1 MGAESETDYSDLD
14 ADPRARS
21 DSGPPHPD
29 GEPADGDGFGPGTAH
44 ASGSLAADHPSDGN
58 KSNHGVVNNTQLRLS
73 ADRPGSASPSHRSV
87 SHRGSKLQVNTDI
100 TQGGTSYVNLDV
112 NRELEDRECS
122 VSSEERDEGGD
133 DTRSTKRSKL
143 SAVSGDNPAFN
154 GNMSELRDD
163 QPDHT
168 QSPQPGLAAAS
179 IHQSDSEIDHLP
191 KQLRR
196 RGATGNVR
204 RKRPRTPA
212 RTPAPTGLASTAST
226 VSASLGSTDLED
238 PQSVALPA
246 APGQE
251 REICDIDQEMVDDGG
266 TDDSND
272 EDYGDMSD
280 AAASEIRGR
289 SHFRKRARRG
299 KDTEHNDIET
309 ASTHSLS
316 VSYQATT
323 ATSSSSIRESEEIP
337 IRGYLTLKT
346 IESKVM
352 YCLTFSQDLLPEP
365 RGTSQRQ
372 GIARSVSSNSDRRD
386 SERLSVQ
393 EQAVSIP
400 ARKVKFSRE
409 DDKLLL
415 QLKED
420 GLSWD
425 EISDRF
431 PERSKGTLQVHY
443 STKLKPRSETSKNT
457 EKRRR
462 SG

>member
-1 MGAESETDYSDLD
+1 VGAESETDYSDLD
-14 ADPRARS
+14 VDPRAKS

-29 GEPADGDGFGPGTAH
+29 GEPADGDGFGPGTTH
-44 ASGSLAADHPSDGN
+44 ASDSLAADHPDDGN
-58 KSNHGVVNNTQLRLS
+58 KSNDGVVNDTRLRIS
-73 ADRPGSASPSHRSV
+73 ADRPGSASPGHGSVTHRA
-87 SHRGSKLQVNTDI
+87 SKLRVNTDI
-100 TQGGTSYVNLDV
+100 TQGSTSYVNLDATK
-112 NRELEDRECS
+112 ELEDGEFS
-122 VSSEERDEGGD
+122 VSAEERDEDDD

-143 SAVSGDNPAFN
+143 SAVSGDNPAFD

-168 QSPQPGLAAAS
+168 QSPQPGPAAAS
-179 IHQSDSEIDHLP
+179 LHQSDWEIDQLP

-196 RGATGNVR
+196 RGATGTVR

-212 RTPAPTGLASTAST
+212 PAGLASTAST
-226 VSASLGSTDLED
+226 VSASLRSTDLED
-238 PQSVALPA
+238 PQSVALLA

-251 REICDIDQEMVDDGG
+251 REIREMVDDGG

-272 EDYGDMSD
+272 EDYGNMSD

-289 SHFRKRARRG
+289 PHFRKRARRA

-309 ASTHSLS
+309 PSRHSLS
-316 VSYQATT
+316 VSYQATV
-323 ATSSSSIRESEEIP
+323 ATLSGSIQESEEIP
-337 IRGYLTLKT
+337 IHGYLTLKT
-346 IESKVM
+346 IESKVV

-372 GIARSVSSNSDRRD
+372 GIARSVSSSSDRRD
-386 SERLSVQ
+386 SERLPVQ
-393 EQAVSIP
+393 EQAVSRP

-409 DDKLLL
+409 DDILLL
-415 QLKED
+415 RLKGE

-443 STKLKPRSETSKNT
+443 STKLKRHSETAKT
-457 EKRRR
+457 MRKRRR
-462 SG
+462 DE